1 MWVGRIGVS
10 EDAILARSRVT
21 ELRCTGWKRLK
32 GPRGRTGIFTWYDA
46 SGQRGQ

>member
-1 MWVGRIGVS
+1 MGRKNRRIRGRDTRPLPRDGATLYGL
-10 EDAILARSRVT
+10 EET
-21 ELRCTGWKRLK
+21 E